1 MSENKKNFFV
11 GIISSGIIFFM
22 GVLYLTIPAYYGIDN
37 MVEID
42 TNNLLIS
49 MMLVYSLVKFADYI
63 LLGNNPT
70 KEAVLMSIVA
80 STTGI
85 ANVLLEFVVSDSLA
99 LAISLIIFV
108 LFSCAVNLFSIDY
121 YHDKK
126 DAYYYVETMTTIILF
141 IVGFVLSIN
150 LFNDSVVQTM
160 GMGYLF
166 IIVSILE
173 AVDVAMKCMLKSKRF
188 IRKVKLK

>member
-1 MSENKKNFFV
+1 MSENKKNFYV
-11 GIISSGIIFFM
+11 GIISSGIIFLM
-22 GVLYLTIPAYYGIDN
+22 GVLYLTIPAYYGINN
-37 MVEID
+37 MVNID

-99 LAISLIIFV
+99 LALALIIFV
-108 LFSCAVNLFSIDY
+108 LFSCAVNIFSIDY
-121 YHDKK
+121 YHDRK
-126 DAYYYVETMTTIILF
+126 DAYYYVEAMTTIILF
-141 IVGFVLSIN
+141 VVGIVLSFN

-166 IIVSILE
+166 IVVSILE

-188 IRKVKLK
+188 LRKVKLK